1 LYQDTFMVKF
11 MVIFRKPDDSEAF
24 ENVYNDFL
32 ALVERMPGVQRRQVI
47 NVLGSPLGETDKHR
61 ILEVY
66 YAEQA
71 QMDESLRSKAGQ
83 EAGGE
88 LRRFP
93 AGSFEMLFAE
103 VFEEAGGSTPT
114 TTEGNV

>member
-1 LYQDTFMVKF
+1 MVKF
-11 MVIFRKPDDSEAF
+11 MVIFNKPADHEAF

-32 ALVERMPGVQRRQVI
+32 ALVERMPDIARRQVI
-47 NVLGSPLGETDKHR
+47 NIVGSPLGTTDKHR

-66 YAEQA
+66 FNEQA
-71 QMDESLRSKAGQ
+71 QMEESLRSKAGQ

-93 AGSFEMLFAE
+93 SGSFEMLFAE
-103 VFEEAGGSTPT
+103 VFEEVGGSTPI
-114 TTEGNV
+114 

>member
-1 LYQDTFMVKF
+1 MVKF
-11 MVIFRKPDDSEAF
+11 MIIFRKPADAETF

-32 ALVERMPGVQRRQVI
+32 ALIERMPGVQRRQVI
-47 NVLGSPLGETDKHR
+47 NVLGSPQGETTYHR

-66 YAEQA
+66 YDEQA
-71 QMDESLRSKAGQ
+71 HMEESLRSKAGQ

-93 AGSFEMLFAE
+93 SGSVEMLFTE
-103 VFEEAGGSTPT
+103 VFEEAGGSTPAAG
-114 TTEGNV
+114 E

>member
-1 LYQDTFMVKF
+1 MIKF
-11 MVIFRKPDDSEAF
+11 MILFRQPEDMEQF

-32 ALVERMPGVQRRQVI
+32 ALVERMPDIKRRQVI
-47 NVLGSPLGETDKHR
+47 NVIGSPQGQARYYR

-66 YAEQA
+66 YETMTHLQ
-71 QMDESLRSKAGQ
+71 QSLTTPAGQ

-93 AGSFEMLFAE
+93 KDSFDLLFAD
-103 VFEEAGGSTPT
+103 VYEEDGG
-114 TTEGNV
+114 TTE

>member
-1 LYQDTFMVKF
+1 MVKF
-11 MVIFRKPDDSEAF
+11 MVIFQKPADSETF

-32 ALVERMPGVQRRQVI
+32 ALVERMPGIARRQVI
-47 NVLGSPLGETDKHR
+47 NVVGSPLGETKYHR

-66 YAEQA
+66 FDEQA
-71 QMDESLRSKAGQ
+71 QMEEALRSKAGQ

-93 AGSFEMLFAE
+93 KGSFEMIFAD
-103 VFEEAGGSTPT
+103 VFEEAGGRT
-114 TTEGNV
+114 GG

>member
-1 LYQDTFMVKF
+1 MVKF
-11 MVIFRKPDDSEAF
+11 MVIFQKPADSEAF

-32 ALVERMPGVQRRQVI
+32 ALIERMPGIARRQVI
-47 NVLGSPLGETDKHR
+47 NVVGSPLGETNYHR

-66 YAEQA
+66 FDEQA
-71 QMDESLRSKAGQ
+71 QMEESLRSKAGQ

-93 AGSFEMLFAE
+93 KGSFEMIFAE
-103 VFEEAGGSTPT
+103 VYEETGGSTPS
-114 TTEGNV
+114 

>member
-1 LYQDTFMVKF
+1 MVKF
-11 MVIFRKPDDSEAF
+11 MVIFHKPADSDAF

-32 ALVERMPGVQRRQVI
+32 ALIERMPGVTRRQVI
-47 NVLGSPLGETDKHR
+47 NILGSPLGDTNKHR

-66 YAEQA
+66 FDEQA
-71 QMDESLRSKAGQ
+71 QMEESLRSRAGQ

-103 VFEEAGGSTPT
+103 VFEEAGGHTPT
-114 TTEGNV
+114 GGSSNANA

>member
-1 LYQDTFMVKF
+1 MVKF
-11 MVIFRKPDDSEAF
+11 MVIFRKPADNDAF
-24 ENVYNDFL
+24 ENAYNDFL
-32 ALVERMPGVQRRQVI
+32 ALVERMPGIQRRQVI
-47 NVLGSPLGETDKHR
+47 NVLGSPLGATNYHR

-66 YAEQA
+66 YNEQA
-71 QMDESLRSKAGQ
+71 QMEESLRSKAGQ

-103 VFEEAGGSTPT
+103 IFEEAGGRTSA
-114 TTEGNV
+114 E